1 MQITPIVAAVPNAVP
16 VRNEIRQFNRNAIKI
31 MTAGFI
37 SPAQY
42 DTIAGIVPAAR
53 QSAVSIP
60 MSKNVIKIFFAVLIP
75 FQDIPK
81 ISLTV

>member
-1 MQITPIVAAVPNAVP
+1 
-16 VRNEIRQFNRNAIKI
+16 

-42 DTIAGIVPAAR
+42 DDRRIVPAAPPGR
-53 QSAVSIP
+53 VSIP

-75 FQDIPK
+75 FQDIPR